1 MSKPTSHLN
10 KHLEVTVMFEPHRHE
25 HDLLHA
31 AYVFLV
37 PSSRRRLGVL
47 PPSPVATTT
56 LPPHWKERN
65 KP

>member
-10 KHLEVTVMFEPHRHE
+10 KHLEVTVMFEPPRHE

-37 PSSRRRLGVL
+37 PLSRRRLGVL
-47 PPSPVATTT
+47 PQSPLAAAT
-56 LPPHWKERN
+56 LPPPWKERN
-65 KP
+65 MS